1 MGHRRRRPDRR
12 GGGRDGERRFGQPL
26 AFNTASGEAFGVLVA
41 TPGIHAAAVERL
53 RERAM
58 ALV

>member
-1 MGHRRRRPDRR
+1 
-12 GGGRDGERRFGQPL
+12 L

-41 TPGIHAAAVERL
+41 TPGIHAAAAARL

-58 ALV
+58 AVV

>member
-1 MGHRRRRPDRR
+1 
-12 GGGRDGERRFGQPL
+12 
-26 AFNTASGEAFGVLVA
+26 VLVA

-58 ALV
+58 AVV